1 MRVRQLRTQALAT
14 STRGT
19 YNTHLKSYLS
29 FCNLLACSPLPVTQE
44 TVCRYVAHLSAR
56 LSYSSVRQYL
66 SVLRYISLEANLP
79 NPLLD
84 NWHLSTL
91 LKGLKRE
98 MGASVCKKAPVT
110 PELLL
115 GMRSRLIMS
124 SSLDRAVW
132 AAALLMF
139 FCLLR
144 KSNALPASLNSF
156 CPGKHLARQDFS
168 LAPQGLPYGLVV
180 NLRWSKT
187 IQYRERAL
195 LCPLPKL
202 PGHPLCPVTA
212 LAAAFALDPLP
223 HREGPAFWF
232 SHNGVWKPLTYPTFL
247 TRFRTLLSA
256 LGRDPAS
263 FAAHSFRRG
272 GASWAFAQGL
282 PGEFIKILGDWRSQA
297 YLGYLEIPMAS
308 KFQAIS
314 RFAQGLPSGQ

>member
-1 MRVRQLRTQALAT
+1 M
-14 STRGT
+14 
-19 YNTHLKSYLS
+19 
-29 FCNLLACSPLPVTQE
+29 
-44 TVCRYVAHLSAR
+44 CRYVAHLSAR

-79 NPLLD
+79 HPLLD

-144 KSNALPASLNSF
+144 KSNVLPASLSSF

-187 IQYRERAL
+187 IQYRERTL

-202 PGHPLCPVTA
+202 SGHPLCPVTA

-223 HREGPAFWF
+223 HRGPGLLVQPQWGMETPHLPHLPDSVQEP
-232 SHNGVWKPLTYPTFL
+232 SH
-247 TRFRTLLSA
+247 R
-256 LGRDPAS
+256 
-263 FAAHSFRRG
+263 H
-272 GASWAFAQGL
+272 
-282 PGEFIKILGDWRSQA
+282 
-297 YLGYLEIPMAS
+297 
-308 KFQAIS
+308 
-314 RFAQGLPSGQ
+314 

>member
-1 MRVRQLRTQALAT
+1 
-14 STRGT
+14 
-19 YNTHLKSYLS
+19 
-29 FCNLLACSPLPVTQE
+29 
-44 TVCRYVAHLSAR
+44 
-56 LSYSSVRQYL
+56 
-66 SVLRYISLEANLP
+66 
-79 NPLLD
+79 
-84 NWHLSTL
+84 
-91 LKGLKRE
+91 
-98 MGASVCKKAPVT
+98 
-110 PELLL
+110 
-115 GMRSRLIMS
+115 
-124 SSLDRAVW
+124 
-132 AAALLMF
+132 MF

-156 CPGKHLARQDFS
+156 CPGKHLHVARQDFS

-195 LCPLPKL
+195 LCLLPKL

-223 HREGPAFWF
+223 HREGPAFWL
-232 SHNGVWKPLTYPTFL
+232 SHIGVWKPLTYPTFL

-314 RFAQGLPSGQ
+314 RFAQGLSSGQ

>member
-79 NPLLD
+79 NPLLN

-223 HREGPAFWF
+223 LREDPAFWF

-263 FAAHSFRRG
+263 FAVHSFRRG

-282 PGEFIKILGDWRSQA
+282 PRRIHQN
-297 YLGYLEIPMAS
+297 
-308 KFQAIS
+308 S
-314 RFAQGLPSGQ
+314 RRLA